1 MSSPLRAALL
11 PKARRVVV
19 KVGTRLLTHEAG
31 GLAPE
36 QLGRVVEQILS
47 LREEGREVVLVT
59 SGAVGVG
66 MGLLGHAAKPRVLAE
81 KQACAAV
88 GQIRLM
94 HLYDEA
100 FGRGGAPVAQ
110 FLLTAE
116 DFRDPER
123 YGNIRATCEAL
134 LRRGVVP
141 IVNENDVV
149 ATAEIKVGDNDRLSA
164 DVCHFLEADLL
175 VILSDIDGLF
185 TANPKKEPA
194 AALIPVVA
202 RVTPEIEALAGGAG
216 SVASTGGMIT
226 KLVAAKAVTES
237 GSACVIANGFT
248 TELRDVLAGR
258 PVGTLFLPQERK
270 LGSRKRWIRFVST
283 PKGRLLLDE
292 GAVRAVVE
300 RRLSLLPR
308 GIRGVEGAFAAGR
321 VVEMVAPDGT
331 PVARGVANFGSGDM
345 ARIAGRVSGDIPE
358 IVGHAAPQEAVH
370 RDNLFV
376 L

>member
-1 MSSPLRAALL
+1 MNASLRANLL
-11 PKARRVVV
+11 PEVKRVVV
-19 KVGTRLLTHEAG
+19 KVGTRLLTHENG
-31 GLAPE
+31 GLAPD
-36 QLGRVVEQILS
+36 QLGRVVDQIVA
-47 LREEGREVVLVT
+47 LRGTGREVVLVT

-66 MGLLGHAAKPRVLAE
+66 MGILGHAQKPRLLAE

-100 FGRGGAPVAQ
+100 FGKRGVPVAQ
-110 FLLTAE
+110 YLLTAE

-123 YGNIRATCEAL
+123 FGNIRQATEAL

-149 ATAEIKVGDNDRLSA
+149 ATSEIKVGDNDRLSA

-185 TANPKKEPA
+185 TANPKSDPS
-194 AALIPVVA
+194 AALIPVVH
-202 RVTPEIEALAGGAG
+202 RVTPEIESLAGGAG

-226 KLVAAKAVTES
+226 KIVAARAVTES

-248 TELRDVLAGR
+248 SDLTAIVGGA
-258 PVGTLFLPQERK
+258 PMGTLFLPAERK
-270 LGSRKRWIRFVST
+270 LGARKRWIRFVST
-283 PKGRLLLDE
+283 PKGRLFLDE
-292 GAVRAVVE
+292 GAVRAVLD
-300 RRLSLLPR
+300 RRASLLPAGVR
-308 GIRGVEGAFAAGR
+308 KVEGNFAAGT
-321 VVEMVAPDGT
+321 VVELAT
-331 PVARGVANFGSGDM
+331 PRGKGIGRGVCNFSAAEM
-345 ARIAGRVSGDIPE
+345 SRIAGHGSAEFEAILGRT
-358 IVGHAAPQEAVH
+358 APQEAVH
-370 RDNLFV
+370 RDNLFT

>member
-1 MSSPLRAALL
+1 VSANLRQELL
-11 PKARRVVV
+11 AKANRVVV
-19 KVGTRLLTHEAG
+19 KVGTRLLTHEQG
-31 GLAPE
+31 GLAPA
-36 QLGRVVEQILS
+36 QLERVVDQIVA
-47 LREEGREVVLVT
+47 LRGSGREVVLVT
-59 SGAVGVG
+59 SGAVGIG
-66 MGLLGHAAKPRVLAE
+66 MGILGHATKPKELAE

-94 HLYDEA
+94 HAYDGSFA
-100 FGRGGAPVAQ
+100 RRGVPVAQ
-110 FLLTAE
+110 YLLTAE

-123 YGNIRATCEAL
+123 FSNIRATTEAL

-149 ATAEIKVGDNDRLSA
+149 ATSEIKVGDNDRLSA

-185 TANPKKEPA
+185 TANPKSDPEA
-194 AALIPVVA
+194 SLIPIVH
-202 RVTPEIEALAGGAG
+202 RVTPEIESLAGGAG

-226 KLVAAKAVTES
+226 KIVAARTVTES

-248 TELRDVLAGR
+248 SDLLAIASGA
-258 PVGTLFLPQERK
+258 PQGTLFLPSEHK

-283 PKGRLLLDE
+283 PKGKLVLDA
-292 GAVRAVVE
+292 GAVQALVE
-300 RRLSLLPR
+300 RRSSLLAK
-308 GIRGVEGAFAAGR
+308 GVVSVEGSFPAGV
-321 VVEMVAPDGT
+321 VVEMVDPEGK
-331 PVARGVANFGSGDM
+331 PVARGVANFSAVDM
-345 ARIAGRVSGDIPE
+345 ARIAGHNSSEIPGLL
-358 IVGHAAPQEAVH
+358 GHSAPQEAIH